1 MRKHLL
7 LYVSTIT
14 HFSESTSSNWELSFV
29 RIPCCDCIV
38 AHPADRQHIVPSYLK
53 ITQNDKFSVKVEPFT
68 GNPLCHPL

>member
-14 HFSESTSSNWELSFV
+14 HFSESTSSKYLFPS
-29 RIPCCDCIV
+29 CDYIV
-38 AHPADRQHIVPSYLK
+38 AARRTSEHIVPSYLK

>member
-14 HFSESTSSNWELSFV
+14 HFSESTSSFSSGCLV
-29 RIPCCDCIV
+29 HRCDYIV
-38 AHPADRQHIVPSYLK
+38 AARRTSEHIVPSYLK